1 MVYIYEQ
8 QARSY
13 FIHFLIFYCNRGSY
27 LYLIIV
33 IDFHAV
39 DCNVGIYHY
48 LLLFLRD
55 QQDWMNSSANLYYDD
70 LTAKDF
76 IRLISHL
83 DSVVLYLVSSMV
95 LLRRL
100 NSKSNVIMDCSSK
113 INYIRIFIYTAIP
126 VHYAW

>member
-1 MVYIYEQ
+1 
-8 QARSY
+8 
-13 FIHFLIFYCNRGSY
+13 
-27 LYLIIV
+27 
-33 IDFHAV
+33 
-39 DCNVGIYHY
+39 
-48 LLLFLRD
+48 
-55 QQDWMNSSANLYYDD
+55 MNSSANLYYDD